1 MLNEQQRRKLETKVV
16 ELILS
21 IRAAYLSEQGG
32 RPPMNYWE
40 QFSSRMQA
48 AARQTVTASE
58 WASQVQR
65 RLQVGSLRS
74 SDAPVLL
81 DLVRF
86 CDEHDA
92 HLELLD
98 MVSRDTPLL
107 IAMTQEIVEKRKEER
122 DAANSL

>member
-1 MLNEQQRRKLETKVV
+1 
-16 ELILS
+16 
-21 IRAAYLSEQGG
+21 
-32 RPPMNYWE
+32 
-40 QFSSRMQA
+40 
-48 AARQTVTASE
+48 
-58 WASQVQR
+58 
-65 RLQVGSLRS
+65 
-74 SDAPVLL
+74 VLL